1 MNTKRLFAILL
12 GLACFIYQSEAFS
25 QTPTSKVEW
34 SSFNLGFGA
43 PSSANTRV
51 CAAIGQPFVG
61 ATQNANTQIA
71 SGFLVHPLISGVKTA
86 VEDKTPEESQ
96 LPTSYELEQN
106 YPNPFNP
113 STTIAFALPKPSE
126 VTLKIFDASGREVA
140 TLVEGNL
147 PAGKHEVVLDA
158 SPFSSGVYFYRLQ
171 AGEFSR
177 TMRLMLVK

>member
-1 MNTKRLFAILL
+1 MNTKKLFIMPLML
-12 GLACFIYQSEAFS
+12 VCFICQNKAFS

-34 SSFNLGFGA
+34 SSFNQGFGA
-43 PSSANTRV
+43 PSSANTQV
-51 CAAIGQPFVG
+51 CSAIGQSFVG
-61 ATQNANTQIA
+61 ATQNTSSQIV
-71 SGFLVHPLISGVKTA
+71 SGFLVHSIISGIKTA
-86 VEDKTPEESQ
+86 VEEKTQDENQ

-177 TMRLMLVK
+177 TRRLMLVK